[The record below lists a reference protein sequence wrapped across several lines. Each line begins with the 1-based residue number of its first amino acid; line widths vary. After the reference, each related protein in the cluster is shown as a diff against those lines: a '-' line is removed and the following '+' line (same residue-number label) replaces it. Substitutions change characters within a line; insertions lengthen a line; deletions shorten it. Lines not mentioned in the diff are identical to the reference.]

1 MNAQIPIFDIDT
13 HSTEPPD
20 LRTSRA
26 PTHDLM
32 SRAGTYAIEAM
43 GNGPRRFFDEM
54 RAARFGIQLV
64 SIASPDGRKL
74 TSREYAIQAVT
85 ELDADERGNS
95 KR

>member
-13 HSTEPPD
+13 RFTEPPD
-20 LRTSRA
+20 LWTSRA
-26 PTHDLM
+26 P
-32 SRAGTYAIEAM
+32 G
-43 GNGPRRFFDEM
+43 
-54 RAARFGIQLV
+54 RFGIQSV

-74 TSREYAIQAVT
+74 TSREYANHGVT